1 MVVWAIRVAFILV
14 MFGVGYSTVMSGAR
28 PLGDATWL
36 LLGLSIIVGVLVIL
50 GDYIAPRRKLTIFAG
65 TFFGLLVGI
74 VLAYALSFVVS
85 PLADRYVAA
94 NPEYFPLPS
103 LAASFTESVNLFVGA
118 ITCYLAISFVLQTK
132 DDFRFIVPYVE
143 FSRQTKG
150 NRPVILDTS
159 ALIDGRVADVAAAGM
174 FDSQIIVPRF
184 VLNEL
189 QQVADSADK
198 LKRNRGRRG
207 LDVLKKLQE
216 IKKLDITIQEATHL
230 ADAKETRVDQLIM
243 MLATE
248 LNARVITTD
257 FNLNKVAQVGGVD
270 VINMN
275 ELANALKAEVL
286 PGERRRVHIERPGE
300 QANQGVGHL
309 DDGTLVVVE
318 HGKAHVGEDVEFIV
332 TNTRQTN
339 AGKMIFGRISN
350 GEGDGS
356 GAPIDAPSLA
366 ADLPAHADNGDEPP
380 RRDPRPDDRD
390 KRDPRRG
397 GGGGGFSRSP
407 RRGPPEPR
415 A

>member
-14 MFGVGYSTVMSGAR
+14 IFGVGYGAVVAKTQ
-28 PLGDATWL
+28 PLGEFTWSL
-36 LLGLSIIVGVLVIL
+36 LAASLIIGVAVIL
-50 GDYIAPRRKLTIFAG
+50 ADFAAPRKKLTLFAG
-65 TFFGLLVGI
+65 AFFGLLVGI
-74 VLAYALSFVVS
+74 VLAYALSFVIS
-85 PLADRYVAA
+85 PLADRFADAY
-94 NPEYFPLPS
+94 PDIFTLPGQRQ
-103 LAASFTESVNLFVGA
+103 SFVDFINLIVGT

-150 NRPVILDTS
+150 NRPLILDTS

-174 FDSQIIVPRF
+174 FDTQLIVPRF

-207 LDVLKKLQE
+207 LDVLAQLQ
-216 IKKLDITIQEATHL
+216 KTSKLDVAIHEASHL
-230 ADAKETRVDQLIM
+230 AEAKETRVDQLIM

-286 PGERRRVHIERPGE
+286 PGERRRVHIDRHGE

-309 DDGTLVVVE
+309 DDGTMVIVD
-318 HGKAHVGEDVEFIV
+318 HGKPHIGEEIEIVV
-332 TNTRQTN
+332 TNTRQTS
-339 AGKMIFGRISN
+339 AGKLIFARIA
-350 GEGDGS
+350 DDT
-356 GAPIDAPSLA
+356 PPDASAEPPMDSR
-366 ADLPAHADNGDEPP
+366 DNGPPRLGEPP
-380 RRDPRPDDRD
+380 SPRE
-390 KRDPRRG
+390 PRR
-397 GGGGGFSRSP
+397 GGGGFSRSP

-415 A
+415 S

>member
-1 MVVWAIRVAFILV
+1 MVVWAIRAAFILV
-14 MFGVGYSTVMSGAR
+14 IFGIGYGSVMSGAQ
-28 PLGDATWL
+28 PLGDSTWL
-36 LLGLSIIVGVLVIL
+36 VLALSVVAGVGVIL
-50 GDYIAPRRKLTIFAG
+50 GDYLAPRRKLTIFAG

-74 VLAYALSFVVS
+74 VLAYALSFVLS

-103 LAASFTESVNLFVGA
+103 DAKSFRESVNLFVGA

-150 NRPVILDTS
+150 SRPVILDTS
-159 ALIDGRVADVAAAGM
+159 ALIDGRVADIADAGI
-174 FDSQIIVPRF
+174 FDTQLIVPRF
-184 VLNEL
+184 VLSEL

-207 LDVLKKLQE
+207 LDVLKRLQE
-216 IKKLDITIQEATHL
+216 IKKLDVTIHEASHL
-230 ADAKETRVDQLIM
+230 ADAKETRVDQLLM

-248 LNARVITTD
+248 LNARVLTTD

-270 VINMN
+270 VINVN
-275 ELANALKAEVL
+275 DLANAMKAEVL

-300 QANQGVGHL
+300 QANQGVGYL
-309 DDGTLVVVE
+309 DDGTYVVVE
-318 HGKAHVGEDVEFIV
+318 HGKSHVGEDVEFVV
-332 TNTRQTN
+332 TNTRQTS

-350 GEGDGS
+350 GENDDSGS
-356 GAPIDAPSLA
+356 GASIA
-366 ADLPAHADNGDEPP
+366 AAIEPHEEGPEP
-380 RRDPRPDDRD
+380 RREARDDRE
-390 KRDPRRG
+390 KREPRRG
-397 GGGGGFSRSP
+397 GNGGGFSRSP